1 MKLLLFGSHFQT
13 LFAEYLVPTY
23 SIPIYTLER
32 LGVRQV
38 FNIATLTA
46 RCVQVYIYT
55 HMIDHVCAEI
65 NSRRQTKQFTHAT
78 AVCVTYLLQPA
89 YPVFYR
95 ASLVGLVLHL
105 VLVINY
111 FKL

>member
-23 SIPIYTLER
+23 SIRIYTLER

-65 NSRRQTKQFTHAT
+65 NSRRKTKQFTHAT
-78 AVCVTYLLQPA
+78 GSETYNML
-89 YPVFYR
+89 F
-95 ASLVGLVLHL
+95 VLRICFNQHIRCFTVQVWL
-105 VLVINY
+105 G
-111 FKL
+111 